1 MKRRRNDTGRR
12 WVRRVQ
18 QTSNAMD
25 LTPGIFTRRPRGIAQ
40 GPAA

>member
-12 WVRRVQ
+12 WVRRV